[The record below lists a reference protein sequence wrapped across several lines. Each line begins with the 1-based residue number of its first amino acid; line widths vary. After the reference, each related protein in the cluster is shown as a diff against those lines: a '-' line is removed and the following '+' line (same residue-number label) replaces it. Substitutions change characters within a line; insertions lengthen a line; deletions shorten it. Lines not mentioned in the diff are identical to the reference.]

1 MKNTAGYLGSLLF
14 LEWATDRPQSM
25 GEQIWEIKGLV
36 KFD

>member
-1 MKNTAGYLGSLLF
+1 MKNTAGYSSSLLL
-14 LEWATDRPQSM
+14 LERVAGRPQFM